1 VIDAPLSRV
10 PLVEQDTGA
19 DPKGAHTLGKG
30 TIAILTGGGDV
41 PGLNPAIRAITI
53 RALRDG
59 YQVVGIRR
67 GWGGLV
73 DYVRD
78 AKTDNT
84 ENVQPLTE
92 ASVNRAGRTGGTFL
106 HTSRVRPSHL
116 PRARVPAHLTG
127 YDEPTND
134 ITKDV
139 LKTLEHIG
147 VDILIPIGGDDTLSY
162 GKRLHDEGVHVVAI
176 PKTMDN
182 DVYGTDYCIGFST
195 CVTRTI
201 ELTHRL
207 RTSAGSHERF
217 LVIEVFGRYAGFTAL
232 LPTMAGAADRCV
244 IPEHPV
250 DVERLA
256 ELLTLDRNKNPSR
269 YAVVLVSEGAR
280 LASHDDMSFESEET
294 DMYGHRKL
302 GGIGDQIGAALKEA
316 SLKHN
321 QGRRID
327 VVNQRLG
334 YLVRSGDP
342 DALDSIVPMAFGNLA
357 LDLIRKKEYGRLVS
371 IHRGFYDSVPLT
383 RVTSDKKVVN
393 VGKYY
398 NTDRL
403 RPIYEFDGAPL
414 FIMTSD

>member
-1 VIDAPLSRV
+1 MAS
-10 PLVEQDTGA
+10 T
-19 DPKGAHTLGKG
+19 KG

-53 RALRDG
+53 RALREG
-59 YQVVGIRR
+59 YRVVGIRR
-67 GWGGLV
+67 GWAGLV
-73 DYVRD
+73 DYVPEKD
-78 AKTDNT
+78 ADNGD
-84 ENVQPLTE
+84 NVQVLSE
-92 ASVNRAGRTGGTFL
+92 AIVNRAGRTGGTFL
-106 HTSRVRPSHL
+106 HTSRTRPSHL
-116 PRARVPAHLTG
+116 PRERVPHHLSG
-127 YDEPTND
+127 YDQKVND

-139 LKTLEHIG
+139 LKNLEHLG
-147 VDILIPIGGDDTLSY
+147 VDTLIPIGGDDTLSY
-162 GKRLHDEGVHVVAI
+162 GKRLHDEGVNVVAI

-201 ELTHRL
+201 EATHSL

-244 IPEHPV
+244 IPEHAV
-250 DVERLA
+250 DVQHLA
-256 ELLTLDRNKNPSR
+256 ELLTYDRNRNPSR
-269 YAVVLVSEGAR
+269 YAVVLVSEGAS
-280 LASHDDMSFESEET
+280 LTTQEGMSFEGHDV
-294 DMYGHRKL
+294 DMFGHRKL
-302 GGIGDQIGAALKEA
+302 GGIGDKVASALKEY
-316 SLKHN
+316 SPKYN
-321 QGRRID
+321 NGRRID

-357 LDLIRKKEYGRLVS
+357 LDLILKGRYGRLVS
-371 IHRGFYDSVPLT
+371 IHKGFYDSVPIT
-383 RVTSDKKVVN
+383 SVTSEKKVVD
-393 VGKYY
+393 VPKYY
-398 NTDRL
+398 NTARL